1 MAGTLYPVSQYRCVL
16 PDHPQD
22 QEFAGQATRS
32 TRFPKFLFA
41 CCAVPLPGYA
51 RKGRDANQR
60 AGGTWPL
67 GHLHAGV
74 QESNVKV
81 AWPSSLQAPF
91 ARHLLST
98 WSRSDQWAGLTGVAF
113 SMLLWE
119 KYCALL
125 TGHPQGDQG
134 AWQEMIG
141 TQDKRP
147 NDAACETVF
156 IWPSPSIQTWY
167 VLMYWSTVYTC
178 NVIDVISHNS
188 MSSRTFGAVFPK
200 ETSSLLWYVS
210 PSNFATLNAWLR
222 SVCGMERVPA
232 LCAESTWS
240 SDHRKAVAGI
250 RLTVSSALLVVSID
264 DLLQLNVESWTLVVS
279 LSFCDWIW
287 TNCSAQCLKCV
298 SVFFGPYKN
307 ARDSPTCVL
316 KTCLIWCC
324 FDSPGSAF
332 YICWTKIVCCKSRTG
347 RAETGA
353 CICIYLYIYMC
364 IYICIY
370 IYIFMY
376 VCMHVC
382 MYVSM
387 YISIYV

>member
-1 MAGTLYPVSQYRCVL
+1 MQPA
-16 PDHPQD
+16 
-22 QEFAGQATRS
+22 
-32 TRFPKFLFA
+32 KLF
-41 CCAVPLPGYA
+41 
-51 RKGRDANQR
+51 
-60 AGGTWPL
+60 
-67 GHLHAGV
+67 
-74 QESNVKV
+74 
-81 AWPSSLQAPF
+81 
-91 ARHLLST
+91 
-98 WSRSDQWAGLTGVAF
+98 
-113 SMLLWE
+113 
-119 KYCALL
+119 
-125 TGHPQGDQG
+125 
-134 AWQEMIG
+134 
-141 TQDKRP
+141 
-147 NDAACETVF
+147 F

-178 NVIDVISHNS
+178 NVIDVISHKS

-287 TNCSAQCLKCV
+287 THSSAQCLKCV

-353 CICIYLYIYMC
+353 CICIYIYMWVL
-364 IYICIY
+364 IY
-370 IYIFMY
+370 IYVFIY
-376 VCMHVC
+376 

-387 YISIYV
+387 YVCIYVSMYICNYVYMYLFIYVYMYIGIYAYMYICIYVGMYICTFVKIVCLYICIYVSMYICIHVYMYVCMYVCIYVFMYACMYVCIFICVYFYMYIYICIFLYIFIYVNRCLYMYICLYIYIHLCVYLCIFMYICIYVIM